1 MCRFPSLTFSD
12 LIMKRSSV
20 ILFLL
25 LFIVSCISSQKLVEQ
40 GQFDQAID
48 KSVNKLENN
57 PGNSDELE
65 VLKKA
70 YNLANMS
77 DSTRIAHMELGENEG
92 RLNEVVELYAQMD
105 RRQDK
110 IQALPSQVRNHF
122 EFVNYDSIITE
133 AKYTTADK
141 LYRRGLEFMERGDKK
156 SYRKAWAEFNR
167 ASEIYPGY
175 EDVDQK
181 IEEARRLGTSHALF
195 VAENNSEVEV
205 PDYFTTE
212 LSRITAQDL
221 NVRWLDLDS
230 IENENISYD
239 QLVVLNVTNIIFSPE
254 SVDRQRNR
262 QLKEIQDG
270 FIEKRD
276 SLGNIKRVP
285 NMITVNATVLNVTKT
300 KSAFIDGSLNVYEF
314 TTNQLIHTESLSEE
328 IMFENRFSEFYGDD
342 RALSSR
348 TRESTFDLQRERTD
362 AKPRITINDSR
373 GMIIEDRKE
382 VPFPTNEQLLLYS
395 ADLLKERA
403 RSVIRDERNL
413 F

>member
-1 MCRFPSLTFSD
+1 
-12 LIMKRSSV
+12 MKRSSV

-25 LFIVSCISSQKLVEQ
+25 LFIVSCTSPQKLVEQ

-77 DSTRIAHMELGENEG
+77 DSSRIAHMELGKNED

-110 IQALPSQVRNHF
+110 IQALPSQIRNQF
-122 EFVNYDSIITE
+122 EFVNYDSTITE
-133 AKYTTADK
+133 AKYAAADR

-195 VAENNSEVEV
+195 VAENNSEVVV

-212 LSRITAQDL
+212 LSGITAQDL
-221 NVRWLDLDS
+221 NVSWLDLDS
-230 IENENISYD
+230 IENENIS
-239 QLVVLNVTNIIFSPE
+239 
-254 SVDRQRNR
+254 
-262 QLKEIQDG
+262 
-270 FIEKRD
+270 
-276 SLGNIKRVP
+276 
-285 NMITVNATVLNVTKT
+285 
-300 KSAFIDGSLNVYEF
+300 
-314 TTNQLIHTESLSEE
+314 
-328 IMFENRFSEFYGDD
+328 
-342 RALSSR
+342 
-348 TRESTFDLQRERTD
+348 
-362 AKPRITINDSR
+362 
-373 GMIIEDRKE
+373 
-382 VPFPTNEQLLLYS
+382 
-395 ADLLKERA
+395 
-403 RSVIRDERNL
+403 
-413 F
+413 

>member
-1 MCRFPSLTFSD
+1 MCRFTSLTFND

-77 DSTRIAHMELGENEG
+77 DNTRIAHMELGENEG

-205 PDYFTTE
+205 SDYFTTE
-212 LSRITAQDL
+212 LSRITVQDL
-221 NVRWLDLDS
+221 NVRWVDLDS

-382 VPFPTNEQLLLYS
+382 VSFPTNEQLLLYS

-403 RSVIRDERNL
+403 RSIIRDERNL

>member
-1 MCRFPSLTFSD
+1 M
-12 LIMKRSSV
+12 
-20 ILFLL
+20 
-25 LFIVSCISSQKLVEQ
+25 
-40 GQFDQAID
+40 
-48 KSVNKLENN
+48 
-57 PGNSDELE
+57 
-65 VLKKA
+65 
-70 YNLANMS
+70 
-77 DSTRIAHMELGENEG
+77 
-92 RLNEVVELYAQMD
+92 
-105 RRQDK
+105 
-110 IQALPSQVRNHF
+110 
-122 EFVNYDSIITE
+122 
-133 AKYTTADK
+133 
-141 LYRRGLEFMERGDKK
+141 
-156 SYRKAWAEFNR
+156 
-167 ASEIYPGY
+167 
-175 EDVDQK
+175 
-181 IEEARRLGTSHALF
+181 
-195 VAENNSEVEV
+195 
-205 PDYFTTE
+205 
-212 LSRITAQDL
+212 
-221 NVRWLDLDS
+221 
-230 IENENISYD
+230 
-239 QLVVLNVTNIIFSPE
+239 VLNVTNIIFSPE

-403 RSVIRDERNL
+403 RSIIRDERNL